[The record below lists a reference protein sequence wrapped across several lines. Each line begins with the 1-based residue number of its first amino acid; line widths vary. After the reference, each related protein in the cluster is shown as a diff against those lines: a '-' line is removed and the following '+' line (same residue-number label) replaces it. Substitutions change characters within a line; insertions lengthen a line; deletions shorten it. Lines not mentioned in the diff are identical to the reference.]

1 MSFDYREFEELYNG
15 YKAVYEELEEWL
27 IDFLL
32 ENAQWTLGRT
42 KDRTPVDTGY
52 LKKSWRITNV
62 YRLPSTG
69 SLGFSLINDA
79 DYASYVELGRTTR
92 NREGWVEGYYMATI
106 SMADLEKRL
115 PRRFTREFNKLLAK
129 HGVL

>member
-1 MSFDYREFEELYNG
+1 MAFNYKELEKLYKG
-15 YKAVYEELEEWL
+15 YKAVAEELEEWL

-52 LKKSWRITNV
+52 LKKRWRITNV

-69 SLGFSLINDA
+69 NIGFALINDA
-79 DYASYVELGRTTR
+79 DYASYVELGHTTR

-106 SMADLEKRL
+106 SMEELERRL
-115 PRRFTREFNKLLAK
+115 PRRFTLEFKKLLAK
-129 HGVL
+129 HEVL